1 MSIQEE
7 KGLKACLFSRQDR
20 KLVNI
25 KFFRG
30 DSNVISPD
38 DLAAQICSIASQHEA
53 GLKPSA
59 GPVRSVKPTVDVRKL
74 VTSM

>member
-1 MSIQEE
+1 MSIRE
-7 KGLKACLFSRQDR
+7 KDGLKACLFSRQDR

-30 DSNVISPD
+30 DSDVISPD
-38 DLAAQICSIASQHEA
+38 DLSAQICSIASQHEA

-59 GPVRSVKPTVDVRKL
+59 GPIRSAKPTVDVRKL
-74 VTSM
+74 VASM